1 MHRPRHKIIIITI
14 ITIIIYKY
22 NIIDNSRHCCCAL
35 YHVCAGTADYRYS
48 NIIQYTRL
56 KLVVKPKPWSTAQ
69 IDINIDN
76 ITPVTES
83 QPLNKRI
90 KSELVI
96 TVLRWLLF
104 TSGNWKVN
112 CEHIIHLNL
121 HWRVKFEQSE
131 RSKLWTP
138 LATLYYT
145 QKARTHVLFWC
156 K

>member
-76 ITPVTES
+76 ISPVTES

-96 TVLRWLLF
+96 TVLYTDYYLLVE
-104 TSGNWKVN
+104 TEKWTVN
-112 CEHIIHLNL
+112 
-121 HWRVKFEQSE
+121 
-131 RSKLWTP
+131 
-138 LATLYYT
+138 TLYTWTYIEEWSLNSLKD
-145 QKARTHVLFWC
+145 QNSGHR
-156 K
+156 